1 MQETKNSNEW
11 INWIES
17 AIAKEYFKY
26 YEYRNF
32 SNIQEIGSGNLGK
45 VFRAN
50 CTDFKEYIVLKS
62 FYNLNNVITKEIVR
76 ELKLQRDV
84 VIHNNILRLY
94 GITKDESENN
104 YLLVM
109 EYADSGTLQD
119 YLKKNFNN
127 LTWNDK
133 YNLAHQLAY
142 AVLCLHNSGIVHRD
156 LHSRN
161 ILVHQNTIKLADFGL
176 SKRIEEITKSQSNL
190 NGIIPYVDPQ
200 RFRRR
205 NSSSPTQIYS
215 FNKKSD
221 IYSVGVLLW
230 EISSGRPPFHTE
242 SNQNDDDMSVNISKG
257 LREAVI
263 PGTPE
268 DYVKLY
274 TECWDDLPD
283 NRPTMYQVFTK
294 LNEII
299 MKSDQ
304 SNQCEKSSNEKSLSS
319 QNFIKSHT
327 KVVKFTINPINK
339 RIIFEKDL
347 ITIVKEIVSY
357 IFKITDQGKDANLRK
372 QIILNY
378 LNNHDMDLSE
388 IYNWLIKNQNNDDLD
403 TMFLLGYFNY
413 LGIKINENFKK
424 AFEIF
429 FITSEKNHL
438 LSQYYVGECYL
449 FGHGVTKSERLA
461 FKYFESLAN
470 KGYAM
475 GQLKIGHCYDMG
487 IGIEKDFKLA
497 TYWYEKAAKN
507 GNNIAM
513 YNLAFIYKDKKNFK
527 KVFEL
532 FKRLADNED
541 ADGISMLGYCYNN
554 GIGTKIDRQKA
565 FELYQKAANLGN
577 SAAQYNLAVS
587 YESGLGVTKN
597 IGKAIL
603 WYEKSAKQ
611 GDKDARNK
619 LQHLRVENGRIYIL

>member
-304 SNQCEKSSNEKSLSS
+304 SNQSIYFLICIIIMYELLLCKK
-319 QNFIKSHT
+319 
-327 KVVKFTINPINK
+327 KF
-339 RIIFEKDL
+339 
-347 ITIVKEIVSY
+347 
-357 IFKITDQGKDANLRK
+357 Q
-372 QIILNY
+372 
-378 LNNHDMDLSE
+378 
-388 IYNWLIKNQNNDDLD
+388 
-403 TMFLLGYFNY
+403 
-413 LGIKINENFKK
+413 
-424 AFEIF
+424 
-429 FITSEKNHL
+429 
-438 LSQYYVGECYL
+438 C
-449 FGHGVTKSERLA
+449 RL
-461 FKYFESLAN
+461 
-470 KGYAM
+470 
-475 GQLKIGHCYDMG
+475 
-487 IGIEKDFKLA
+487 
-497 TYWYEKAAKN
+497 
-507 GNNIAM
+507 
-513 YNLAFIYKDKKNFK
+513 
-527 KVFEL
+527 
-532 FKRLADNED
+532 
-541 ADGISMLGYCYNN
+541 
-554 GIGTKIDRQKA
+554 
-565 FELYQKAANLGN
+565 
-577 SAAQYNLAVS
+577 
-587 YESGLGVTKN
+587 
-597 IGKAIL
+597 
-603 WYEKSAKQ
+603 
-611 GDKDARNK
+611 
-619 LQHLRVENGRIYIL
+619 